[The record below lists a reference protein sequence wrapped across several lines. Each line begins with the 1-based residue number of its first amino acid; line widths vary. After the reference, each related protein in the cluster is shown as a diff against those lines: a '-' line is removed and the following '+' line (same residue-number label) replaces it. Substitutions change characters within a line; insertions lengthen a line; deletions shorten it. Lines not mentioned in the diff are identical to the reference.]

1 MKAMNLMFDSFLKK
15 LMNNYLMKIYL
26 QIVSFLLIS
35 LTAIPA
41 FAQLPETLSDR
52 YIRVA
57 EAGQLVDSVNVWGDV
72 NSQGRYLVPEG
83 TNLPDLISFSFG
95 YTPLGREASIDWAKT
110 HVEVKVS
117 RFDENRKL
125 VEVAFF
131 RYRYHDEEPPEL
143 WEFELQNNDIVT
155 LQVRRRASIAD
166 YLGVIGPVL
175 SVITT
180 SILLLDR
187 LRE

>member
-1 MKAMNLMFDSFLKK
+1 MQN
-15 LMNNYLMKIYL
+15 
-26 QIVSFLLIS
+26 LIS
-35 LTAIPA
+35 CATIAIFILVAIPA
-41 FAQLPETLSDR
+41 QAQLPETLSDR

-57 EAGQLVDSVNVWGDV
+57 EMGELVDSVNVWGDV
-72 NSQGRYLVPEG
+72 NSQGRYLIPEG

-110 HVEVKVS
+110 QVEIKVS
-117 RFDENRKL
+117 RFNEERRL
-125 VEVAFF
+125 VEVAYF
-131 RYRYHDEEPPEL
+131 RYRYHDPEPPEML
-143 WEFELQNNDIVT
+143 EFELQNNDIVT

-166 YLGVIGPVL
+166 YIGVIAPVL

-180 SILLLDR
+180 TLILWER

>member
-1 MKAMNLMFDSFLKK
+1 MFIQRGKHLFMKTIFKVITF
-15 LMNNYLMKIYL
+15 
-26 QIVSFLLIS
+26 V
-35 LTAIPA
+35 AIALVAFPV

-57 EAGQLVDSVNVWGDV
+57 EAGELVDSINVWGDV

-83 TNLPDLISFSFG
+83 TILPDLISFSFG

-117 RFDENRKL
+117 RFDEQRKL

-131 RYRYHDEEPPEL
+131 RYRYHDEEPPEM

-180 SILLLDR
+180 SILLIDR

>member
-1 MKAMNLMFDSFLKK
+1 MTDSLIFDPKSKN
-15 LMNNYLMKIYL
+15 MHHIITYAA
-26 QIVSFLLIS
+26 IVIVLIM
-35 LTAIPA
+35 AIPA
-41 FAQLPETLSDR
+41 QAQIEERLSER

-57 EAGQLVDSVNVWGDV
+57 EMGELVDSVNVWGDV

-110 HVEVKVS
+110 QVEIKVS
-117 RFDENRKL
+117 RFNEDRRL
-125 VEVAFF
+125 VEVAYF
-131 RYRYHDEEPPEL
+131 RYRYHDPEPPEM

-166 YLGVIGPVL
+166 YIGVIAPVL

-180 SILLLDR
+180 TLILWDR
-187 LRE
+187 VRD